1 MRIAIPEYD
10 NQVATVMDFAGRLLL
25 IDCETGQETERKT
38 VDFSEQ
44 LVPAKVARLVD
55 FGVNLLIC
63 GAISR
68 PFSAMVL
75 HSGIEIIPFI
85 SGNVDDV
92 LSAYFRGYLVDSRF
106 LMPGCRVGQHWG
118 RRGGRRGHGGFRR

>member
-1 MRIAIPEYD
+1 MRIAIPVCD
-10 NQVATVMDFAGRLLL
+10 NQVATVMDFAGRLLV
-25 IDCETGQETERKT
+25 IDCEAGQEIRRDI
-38 VDFSEQ
+38 VDFGQQ
-44 LVPAKVARLVD
+44 LVPAKVAGLAD
-55 FGVNLLIC
+55 LGVNLLIC

-92 LSAYFRGYLVDSRF
+92 LVAYFRGCLVDPSF

-118 RRGGRRGHGGFRR
+118 RRGRRRGHGGFRW